1 MYFSIINE
9 KFLLLRN
16 RYIAPTKNSNTGTS
30 SVWINPGMRSK
41 WGIIEMKKRKYKGER
56 LKAYLFITPIIK
68 DIT

>member
-16 RYIAPTKNSNTGTS
+16 RYIAPIKNSNTGTS
-30 SVWINPGMRSK
+30 SVWINPGMRSN

-56 LKAYLFITPIIK
+56 LLSVFIYNPHY
-68 DIT
+68 